1 MPTLKSTPEFISRLF
16 PWAIALALVLW
27 FLQSPESVA
36 GLIDAGVELIKS
48 GANSFSRFVSALTPT
63 ITNLF

>member
-1 MPTLKSTPEFISRLF
+1 MFQGCLARII
-16 PWAIALALVLW
+16 PWAIILAVVLW